1 MDIIQTTI
9 QYASWPIVVLIGLL
23 LFKQPIQQVI
33 LNLRSFKAG
42 SLEASFTEGLNQQGL
57 TAIQLKTIHSLTPAE
72 IDIFLL
78 ASFSDKSDFNYTVGM
93 DTSEFRNVMFRL
105 QDAGLLNI
113 INPNDT
119 GTNIRHNTTPIGKNV
134 RAMLLNSTTK
144 LLHTK
149 M

>member
-93 DTSEFRNVMFRL
+93 EASEFRNVMFRL

-113 INPNDT
+113 TNPNDT

-149 M
+149 